1 MTLTFSD
8 WIGIIGLAVGLVG
21 VVVGIIGCLN
31 LSKANKLKTKK
42 ISNSTINQTE
52 TMIVNNGLDN
62 YAVIKLAR
70 DTTKEELQEITE
82 TLSAATLDLQ
92 KLREIIDAMPRFSNG
107 VEPPTEQARE
117 GDIYFQII
125 N

>member
-21 VVVGIIGCLN
+21 VVVGIIGCFN

-82 TLSAATLDLQ
+82 TLSATTLDLQ
-92 KLREIIDAMPRFSNG
+92 KLREEVDAMPRFSHG
-107 VEPPTEQARE
+107 VEPPTGQARE